1 MLSIVIPVKGNDD
14 ADVTLWSL
22 QDSSFSEFV
31 VILVPDQG
39 NGANWA
45 RNKGFTMVNTEFV
58 LFSDNDIRWKAR
70 GIEWLMQALKEN
82 PDASYAYGAWQ
93 DQRGIL
99 CEEEFDPELLKKR
112 NYISTMSLIRTKDFC
127 MFDEDIERLQ
137 DWDLFLNLWINY
149 GRYGVNCG
157 KIIFNTI
164 TGGGITDESSE
175 SYQKAK
181 EIIIKKHNL

>member
-22 QDSSFSEFV
+22 QDSSFREFV

-112 NYISTMSLIRTKDFC
+112 NYIYTMSLIRTKDFC